1 MGPIIPPMKLPIY
14 QESVFTNT
22 ARYSQKEEVD
32 SIGPPP
38 RSPST
43 LYDTERKSYLD
54 KKKAKKL
61 VILQKAIN

>member
-1 MGPIIPPMKLPIY
+1 MGSIIPPMKLPIY

-32 SIGPPP
+32 SIGPP

-43 LYDTERKSYLD
+43 LYDTERRSYLD